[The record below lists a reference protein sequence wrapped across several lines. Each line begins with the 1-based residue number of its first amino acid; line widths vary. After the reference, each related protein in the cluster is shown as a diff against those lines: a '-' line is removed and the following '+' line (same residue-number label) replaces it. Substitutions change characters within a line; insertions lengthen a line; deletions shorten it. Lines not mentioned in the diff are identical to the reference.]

1 MNWGS
6 PRFLYFLFL
15 IPVFIFIFIL
25 KKIRRNF
32 LIKKFFTKTSYL
44 FNVNPIKENIRFILF
59 LISFFFLVIS
69 SARPK
74 WGEKAEITKG
84 KGVDVVFCVDVS
96 KSMLCEDIKPNRIEL
111 AKLILRMLSEN
122 LQGNRVGLVAFA
134 GDAYIL
140 CPLTTDIGV
149 FTLYLELLKPQFF
162 PYFGTNIGRALEVA
176 LKIFDEKSAS
186 SKAVIIISDGE
197 DLTGNVNLP
206 IGAYIE
212 KGIRIFTI
220 GIGTK
225 EGAPVPEID
234 SLGNIKG
241 YKKDEKGEMVISKPN
256 EVLLA
261 NIGAMGKG
269 GYIGLNRDPLPIIGF
284 IEKMKKGEFTGD
296 RTIELEDRYQY
307 FLIVSIITLLIGL
320 IVREV

>member
-6 PRFLYFLFL
+6 PNFLYFLLFVPL
-15 IPVFIFIFIL
+15 FIGIFII
-25 KKIRRNF
+25 KKIRRRII
-32 LIKKFFTKTSYL
+32 IKRYFNTTSSIFRY
-44 FNVNPIKENIRFILF
+44 NPLKENIRFILF
-59 LISFFFLVIS
+59 LISFAFLVIA

-74 WGEKAEITKG
+74 WGERAEVTKG

-96 KSMLCEDIKPNRIEL
+96 KSMLCEDIKPNRMAM
-111 AKLILRMLSEN
+111 AKLVLRMLSEN
-122 LQGNRVGLVAFA
+122 LIGNRVGLVAFA

-140 CPLTTDIGV
+140 CPLTTDISV
-149 FTLYLELLKPQFF
+149 FTLYLDLLNPAFF
-162 PYFGTNIGRALEVA
+162 PYYGTNIGKALEVA
-176 LKIFDEKSAS
+176 LKIFDEKSAT
-186 SKAVIIISDGE
+186 SKVVIIISDGE

-206 IGAYIE
+206 ISAYNE
-212 KGIRIFTI
+212 RRIRIFGI

-241 YKKDEKGEMVISKPN
+241 YKKDEKGELVISKPN

-261 NIGAMGKG
+261 NIASMGKG
-269 GYIGLNRDPLPIIGF
+269 GYIGLNRDPSPIVNF
-284 IEKMKKGEFTGD
+284 IDKMKKGEFTGD

-307 FLIVSIITLLIGL
+307 FLIVSLITLLIGL
-320 IVREV
+320 FVRDL

>member
-6 PRFLYFLFL
+6 PIFLYFLTL
-15 IPVFIFIFIL
+15 IPIFIFIFL
-25 KKIRRNF
+25 FKKIRRK
-32 LIKKFFTKTSYL
+32 LIIKSFFSKTSDL

-59 LISFFFLVIS
+59 LISFSFLVIS

-84 KGVDVVFCVDVS
+84 KGIDVVFCVDVS
-96 KSMLCEDIKPNRIEL
+96 KSMLCEDIKPSRIEI

-140 CPLTTDIGV
+140 CPLTTDIGI
-149 FTLYLELLKPQFF
+149 FTLYLDLLKPQFF
-162 PYFGTNIGRALEVA
+162 PYYGTNIGRALEVS

-186 SKAVIIISDGE
+186 SKVVIVVSDGE
-197 DLTGNVNLP
+197 DLTGNINLP
-206 IGAYIE
+206 IGVYNE
-212 KGIRIFTI
+212 RGIRIFTI

-234 SLGNIKG
+234 SLGNIKS
-241 YKKDEKGEMVISKPN
+241 YKKDEKGELIISKPN
-256 EVLLA
+256 EILLT
-261 NIGAMGKG
+261 NIAAMGRG
-269 GYIGLNRDPLPIIGF
+269 GYIGLNRDPTPIINF

-296 RTIELEDRYQY
+296 KTIELEDRYQY
-307 FLIVSIITLLIGL
+307 FLLFSMITLLIGL
-320 IVREV
+320 FVRDV

>member
-6 PRFLYFLFL
+6 PQFLYFLFF
-15 IPVFIFIFIL
+15 IPVFVFVFVF
-25 KKIRRNF
+25 KKIRRN
-32 LIKKFFTKTSYL
+32 LIIKKYFQKTNSI
-44 FNVNPIKENIRFILF
+44 FNVSPLKENIRFIMF
-59 LISFFFLVIS
+59 LISFFFLVV
-69 SARPK
+69 SASKPK

-96 KSMLCEDIKPNRIEL
+96 KSMLCEDIKPSRIEL
-111 AKLILRMLSEN
+111 AKLVIRMLGEN
-122 LQGNRVGLVAFA
+122 LVGNRVGLVAFA

-140 CPLTTDIGV
+140 CPLTTDVGV
-149 FTLYLELLKPQFF
+149 FTLYLDLLKPQFF
-162 PYFGTNIGRALEVA
+162 PYYGTNIGKALEVA
-176 LKIFDEKSAS
+176 LRIFDEKSVT
-186 SKAVIIISDGE
+186 SKIVIIISDGE
-197 DLTGNVNLP
+197 DLTGNINLP
-206 IGAYIE
+206 IGAYND

-234 SLGNIKG
+234 SLSNIKG
-241 YKKDEKGEMVISKPN
+241 YKKDDKGEMVISKPN

-261 NIGAMGKG
+261 NIAAMGKG
-269 GYIGLNRDPLPIIGF
+269 GYIGLNRDPSPIIGF

-296 RTIELEDRYQY
+296 RSIELEDRYQY

-320 IVREV
+320 TVRER